1 MDRYTITLKSQS
13 LKFSRM
19 LVQRQWKHDNSELH
33 NTDTFLEIWDG
44 GSRRYERWPDG
55 KECCWEVV
63 SVDSPVSPVSP
74 VYSLV
79 EVLRELPSWNT
90 PADIMWY
97 EKVAVHSLE
106 NGFQIPGWSVTQTV
120 LKSPQLSRP
129 DNLHEP
135 RRPNLHGP
143 HRPIHARQP
152 EGLKHNV
159 NRRHFHNKKPHMGS
173 GPLDKKMDMPR

>member
-19 LVQRQWKHDNSELH
+19 LVQRQWKHDHSDLH
-33 NTDTFLEIWDG
+33 DTDTFLEIWDG

-63 SVDSPVSPVSP
+63 SVGSLVDPLVGSLVDPLVG
-74 VYSLV
+74 SLV

-97 EKVAVHSLE
+97 EKVPVHSLE
-106 NGFQIPGWSVTQTV
+106 NGFKIPGWSVTQTV
-120 LKSPQLSRP
+120 LQTPQVRP
-129 DNLHEP
+129 GILQEP
-135 RRPNLHGP
+135 YRDT

-152 EGLKHNV
+152 ENVKHNV

-173 GPLDKKMDMPR
+173 GPRHKSDVPS